1 MKVCVDGLVV
11 LIGYWTMD
19 RASICKT
26 VLHFWRKNP
35 LEKEKVKVKRIKCFK
50 KSKKRTIDRGN
61 ISKTVLPQQIFGRDV
76 LVAKIKPSPS
86 ENSRLPCYVFC
97 IGLLT

>member
-1 MKVCVDGLVV
+1 MDGLVV

-35 LEKEKVKVKRIKCFK
+35 LEKEKVKVKRIKFLENK
-50 KSKKRTIDRGN
+50 AKRS

-76 LVAKIKPSPS
+76 LVHS
-86 ENSRLPCYVFC
+86 
-97 IGLLT
+97 

>member
-1 MKVCVDGLVV
+1 MDGLVV

-35 LEKEKVKVKRIKCFK
+35 LEKEKVKVKRRIKCFE
-50 KSKKRTIDRGN
+50 KSKKRTIDRGS

-76 LVAKIKPSPS
+76 LVLVAKKPFGKPF
-86 ENSRLPCYVFC
+86 LKQ
-97 IGLLT
+97 GQH